1 MLKFERN
8 IKMKKLLSVLLTIA
22 MALAFTGCSTNKPS
36 GDSSSDGTAG
46 TQGPVIDSAVDF
58 YTKVWNAFGSEE
70 QFPAAG
76 GDAENEAEG
85 PAKFAMTEANA
96 EAFKYLLHVNDAL
109 YDMLDDDVATL
120 QHMMNTNTF
129 SSAVAKL
136 KDPSKAA
143 EFAEAYKTE
152 IQGQHWMCG
161 FPDKVV
167 VISVGAYVVM
177 AYGAE
182 DIIDTLIKACSEV
195 EAQSSVLIDAPAV
208 LD

>member
-1 MLKFERN
+1 
-8 IKMKKLLSVLLTIA
+8 
-22 MALAFTGCSTNKPS
+22 
-36 GDSSSDGTAG
+36 
-46 TQGPVIDSAVDF
+46 
-58 YTKVWNAFGSEE
+58 
-70 QFPAAG
+70 
-76 GDAENEAEG
+76 
-85 PAKFAMTEANA
+85 
-96 EAFKYLLHVNDAL
+96 
-109 YDMLDDDVATL
+109 
-120 QHMMNTNTF
+120 MMNTNTF

-167 VISVGAYVVM
+167 VISVGDYVVM